1 LTSKTTP
8 RFWSTF
14 HGLPTSIQRLAH
26 LKYRIWQNE
35 PRHASLRFKR
45 VKGHDVLWS
54 VRIGDHY
61 RALGYYEAVDL
72 FIWTWIGSHEE
83 YNKIIKQ

>member
-1 LTSKTTP
+1 
-8 RFWSTF
+8 
-14 HGLPTSIQRLAH
+14 LPQSIQRLAH
-26 LKYRIWQNE
+26 LKYRIWQNDS
-35 PRHASLRFKR
+35 RHASLRFKR

-61 RALGYYEAVDL
+61 RALGYYETGDL